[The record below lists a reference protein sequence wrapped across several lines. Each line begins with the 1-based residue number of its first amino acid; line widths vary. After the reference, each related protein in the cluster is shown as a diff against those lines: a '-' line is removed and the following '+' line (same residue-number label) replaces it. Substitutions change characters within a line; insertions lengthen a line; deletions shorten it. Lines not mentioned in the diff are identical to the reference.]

1 MQELSRE
8 KINRIFREKERLTNE
23 LEAKMNNLK
32 IWSKQLDKKQALTEL
47 ERQKLDEDKKKS
59 DVMNSSL
66 QLASLEQKKTDD
78 RVLRLVDEHK
88 RKKEETLNK
97 ILQLE
102 KELDSKQ
109 KLQMEIQELKGK
121 LKVMKHEDEDD
132 EGIKK
137 KMKKMKEELEEKCS
151 ELQDLEDTNS
161 ALMCNM

>member
-88 RKKEETLNK
+88 VCF
-97 ILQLE
+97 Q
-102 KELDSKQ
+102 
-109 KLQMEIQELKGK
+109 
-121 LKVMKHEDEDD
+121 
-132 EGIKK
+132 
-137 KMKKMKEELEEKCS
+137 
-151 ELQDLEDTNS
+151 
-161 ALMCNM
+161 